1 MKKLVST
8 ILFLLFISSVFAQN
22 LPPLNQKIWNF
33 AHQNLN
39 KQVGRGE
46 CWDLAATPLN
56 EFNAKWDRKF
66 EFGKRI
72 NPEKEKVLPGD
83 IIQFENVVLTYEVEG
98 GKVKETMSQ
107 HTAIVYKVIDNQTFE
122 IAHQNTSEWGK
133 VVKTSRLSLKDLKQ
147 GKLFFYRPQP

>member
-1 MKKLVST
+1 MRKFVFSS
-8 ILFLLFISSVFAQN
+8 LFQIFFSSVFAQN

-56 EFNAKWDRKF
+56 EFNAKWDKKF

-72 NPEKEKVLPGD
+72 NPEKDKVLPGD
-83 IIQFENVVLTYEVEG
+83 IIQFENVVLTYQIEDAII
-98 GKVKETMSQ
+98 KETMSQ
-107 HTAIVYKVIDNQTFE
+107 HTAIVYKVLDNQTFE

-133 VVKTSRLSLKDLKQ
+133 IVKTSRLALKDLNQ
-147 GKLFFYRPQP
+147 GKLIFYRPQP